1 MNLLEGSGLSL
12 VSVGQALPLP
22 WVRAEISA
30 YIQTLG
36 GLVLGHIGT
45 CTLGCLAPQVGTGLM
60 FSPLWLKGL
69 LGVRPFRLRGRAT

>member
-36 GLVLGHIGT
+36 GLVLGHIGP
-45 CTLGCLAPQVGTGLM
+45 CTLGCLAPQVGTGADVFTSM
-60 FSPLWLKGL
+60 AEGVAGCQTIPLAW
-69 LGVRPFRLRGRAT
+69 